1 MNVGMYGRVSTS
13 DKEQNVETQL
23 LPLREFCAAQGWT
36 VFGEFTDEVPATDLA
51 RRTQWRELLDHASK
65 RRFDLVLVWRMDR
78 AFRSVL
84 DAATTLE
91 RLRGWS
97 VGLRSYSEPWLDTTS
112 PFGEALYYIT
122 VAYAQLERG
131 ILRERVK
138 AGMERARKQGKRIG
152 RPRVTDRKGFR
163 PRLQNVLERISAGSL
178 SRRQAA
184 KELRIGYATLKR
196 ILDGQGKADADHP
209 EDRGGDGGDAHGD
222 ARHDAGPDLPH
233 QQYGEGPA

>member
-1 MNVGMYGRVSTS
+1 V
-13 DKEQNVETQL
+13 DQ
-23 LPLREFCAAQGWT
+23 A
-36 VFGEFTDEVPATDLA
+36 PATDLVHRVEWRQLLEDA
-51 RRTQWRELLDHASK
+51 SRRK
-65 RRFDLVLVWRMDR
+65 FDLVLVWRMDR

-91 RLRGWS
+91 RLRSWG

-138 AGMERARKQGKRIG
+138 AGMERAARQGKKIG
-152 RPRVTDRKGFR
+152 RPKVTDRRGFLAR
-163 PRLQNVLERISAGSL
+163 SKSILERLSAGDI

-184 KELRIGYATLKR
+184 KELDIGYATLKR
-196 ILDGQGKADADHP
+196 LLDSQN
-209 EDRGGDGGDAHGD
+209 RVN
-222 ARHDAGPDLPH
+222 
-233 QQYGEGPA
+233 QGEGS